1 MVRSHGAAP
10 AGVCGVR
17 QLKLLGFGGRAGP
30 RRPLKQPRD
39 ALGGQPGRR
48 VGRDQQGRA
57 GPPARPLDAG
67 SSWASSIHASGRER
81 PAWSSIASSF
91 QRRRAPGS
99 LRRGAGTEA
108 GRPAPARAVPS
119 LGRPHAGRGVGWPT
133 KRRPERGNGAQLRRR
148 SGREVALCQ
157 RGRLTTP
164 SRRSGSIARRAEQ
177 VSRRTPSASFNFA
190 RTKARLGHE
199 DDVRRALVRAT
210 RSRPDP
216 DA

>member
-1 MVRSHGAAP
+1 VVRSHGAAP

-148 SGREVALCQ
+148 SGRDVALCQ
-157 RGRLTTP
+157 RGSPDDSIKAQRKC
-164 SRRSGSIARRAEQ
+164 RAASGAGLSSDAVGVLQFRQ
-177 VSRRTPSASFNFA
+177 LCASPG
-190 RTKARLGHE
+190 R
-199 DDVRRALVRAT
+199 
-210 RSRPDP
+210 
-216 DA
+216 